1 MNMANITD
9 NDLKLIREYLKDKND
24 LSDEL
29 KDLSNKLEYCVLMI
43 NLRNEYMDNVENINK
58 QFEDKLKG
66 KEDK

>member
-9 NDLKLIREYLKDKND
+9 NDLKLMREYLKDKED

-43 NLRNEYMDNVENINK
+43 NLRNEYMDNVDNINK
-58 QFEDKLKG
+58 QFEEKLK